1 MPALGSL
8 LTAVETKT
16 RSPQT
21 MGLDTAT
28 PGIGVFH
35 RMFSP
40 VVVFH
45 LTGVGWPSATPAA
58 FAPRKEGQFCAWA
71 IEENAQAK
79 AKGRRQKAE
88 TRFCLVPFAFWLDS
102 LLDIFRAP

>member
-8 LTAVETKT
+8 LMAVETKT

-58 FAPRKEGQFCAWA
+58 FAPRKEGQFCARVVV
-71 IEENAQAK
+71 EKHQASARASDRSRCDVFTRLSCRWKPESLK
-79 AKGRRQKAE
+79 A
-88 TRFCLVPFAFWLDS
+88 
-102 LLDIFRAP
+102 